1 MNPRKASRN
10 SGPPALPAAER
21 RQTPRCRYCTAV
33 ILRSIRGDTSGMV
46 MNISSDGML
55 IQTDTLFVEGEM
67 VDLSFT
73 YRSTQWTLSLKTIVV
88 RTAPG
93 AIGIRIL

>member
-1 MNPRKASRN
+1 
-10 SGPPALPAAER
+10 
-21 RQTPRCRYCTAV
+21 V

-46 MNISSDGML
+46 MNISSDGMF
-55 IQTDTLFVEGEM
+55 IQTETLFMIGEM

-73 YRSTQWTLSLKTIVV
+73 YRSTQWTLSLKTMVV

-93 AIGIRIL
+93 SIGIRIL